1 MRKIYVLLMGALL
14 LVGAGCG
21 AAPTKA
27 EPNKAA
33 KKAITVTK
41 SVTPE
46 TAMTTKNG
54 KKILIAY
61 FSWSGNTRKLAQ
73 EIQKKTGGNL
83 VEIET
88 VQTYPKDYND
98 TVEQGKKELQE
109 KVRPTLKT
117 KIENFKDYDVIFL
130 GSPDWWGNPP
140 MAILTFVD
148 SYDFTG
154 KTVVP
159 FFTHGGGGL
168 QSCLSTLQNELPKA
182 KITKPLVVRGGSVD
196 SSNGEIDTWLKS
208 LNL

>member
-14 LVGAGCG
+14 LMGAGCG
-21 AAPTKA
+21 AATTKA

-33 KKAITVTK
+33 KKAITATK
-41 SVTPE
+41 SVIPE
-46 TAMTTKNG
+46 TVTTTKNG

-88 VQTYPKDYND
+88 VQAYPKDYND

-109 KVRPTLKT
+109 KARPALKT

-140 MAILTFVD
+140 MAILTFAD

-182 KITKPLVVRGGSVD
+182 KITKPLVVSGGRVD
-196 SSNGEIDTWLKS
+196 SSKGEIDTWLKS